1 MIKWLWS
8 LIWGPYCDHVWE
20 IHQTTTLVDEIF
32 DDRIKYILR
41 CTECGKMKSQI
52 L

>member
-8 LIWGPYCDHVWE
+8 LIWGPYCDHEWSVYQE
-20 IHQTTTLVDEIF
+20 IDVIQDGEIVA
-32 DDRIKYILR
+32 IKYILR
-41 CTECGKMKSQI
+41 CTECGTMKSKT